1 MVAVQAV
8 AAEEWRGIPVMLVVG
23 HGSVFQKLGLEKLYH
38 PHYLSHKTL
47 FCTAFH
53 SFSSTNNSKTTG
65 TSTAH

>member
-1 MVAVQAV
+1 
-8 AAEEWRGIPVMLVVG
+8 MLVVG